1 MKNNN
6 DYKYIDV
13 TKEWL
18 RNARPNSHEITI
30 DNIFID
36 DFGIKH
42 PIPNQEKANIPNKFS
57 EEYRI
62 ANIIKR
68 KLGGNIHLQPRI
80 ETAKGYKGIVSVPT
94 PDYKWN
100 GIKWD
105 LKTPTTKGKFDT
117 SIERFFKKVKKVKK
131 QSRKYII
138 NFKHYSQYSDKDI
151 IDLAQR
157 TLNNPHRNFIENLI
171 LIKDDEIIKIYV
183 RKQKELPSS
192 KGSTRVQM

>member
-100 GIKWD
+100 GI
-105 LKTPTTKGKFDT
+105 
-117 SIERFFKKVKKVKK
+117 
-131 QSRKYII
+131 
-138 NFKHYSQYSDKDI
+138 
-151 IDLAQR
+151 
-157 TLNNPHRNFIENLI
+157 
-171 LIKDDEIIKIYV
+171 
-183 RKQKELPSS
+183 
-192 KGSTRVQM
+192 